1 MRFYAV
7 RTEAIELTHQAL
19 QKLDQG
25 RKGSGRA
32 SRALRVATLYGHLQ
46 CRARDGHT
54 IQLSCR
60 DLATAWHVQ
69 TRELRADLQ
78 DLEAIG
84 WLSYTSGPLGL
95 SIRLN
100 EPVARLEPSHEG
112 ADLEAVDDEAVN
124 DSPAVQ
130 MPSTPEEPA
139 GAIAQPRVMAEV
151 MSEPSAEPKRAPVQS
166 PLIAQ
171 FAVTYNQH
179 KPQTWPAYKP
189 TGNALAGPLQKAI
202 RHAGGA
208 DAFWSVL
215 IQALRSMPQF
225 WRVTY
230 PQGRSGA
237 DCAMALLSAD
247 RKAAGLGAEFWH
259 VFCWG
264 NQGQMAVS
272 TAPYSG
278 RLCGG
283 IGGNTPQVGS
293 SHLAA
298 IHHPD
303 FVRAQKLLV
312 WGDHAW
318 RCQGMEAF
326 DLPASEKQRLAELLE
341 AAGLGEPGRAA
352 EQFAQEA
359 RR

>member
-60 DLATAWHVQ
+60 DLANAWHVQ

-84 WLSYTSGPLGL
+84 WLNYTSGPLGL

-100 EPVARLEPSHEG
+100 EADERLEPSHEG
-112 ADLEAVDDEAVN
+112 VDLEVVDDSAVE
-124 DSPAVQ
+124 PI
-130 MPSTPEEPA
+130 PSRSVEPA
-139 GAIAQPRVMAEV
+139 SAVVQSRVMTQV
-151 MSEPSAEPKRAPVQS
+151 VSEPSAEPKSTSPKS

-171 FAVTYNQH
+171 FAATYNQH
-179 KPQTWPAYKP
+179 KPGTWPAYKP
-189 TGNALAGPLQKAI
+189 TGTALAGRLQKAI

-208 DAFWSVL
+208 EAFWSVL
-215 IQALRSMPQF
+215 IQALRRMPEF

-230 PQGRSGA
+230 PQGRSGV
-237 DCAMALLSAD
+237 DCATALFTAD
-247 RKAAGLGAEFWH
+247 RKAAGLGEELWH

-264 NQGQMAVS
+264 AADA
-272 TAPYSG
+272 APYTG
-278 RLCGG
+278 RLNGG
-283 IGGNTPQVGS
+283 IGGNTPGVGQNRP
-293 SHLAA
+293 AA
-298 IHHPD
+298 TYHPD
-303 FVRAQKLLV
+303 HRRACELL
-312 WGDHAW
+312 AW
-318 RCQGMEAF
+318 DGHEWQGKGMEAAS
-326 DLPASEKQRLAELLE
+326 LPASELQRLAEILE
-341 AAGLGEPGRAA
+341 AAGFGKPGKAA
-352 EQFAQEA
+352 EQFGQET

>member
-7 RTEAIELTHQAL
+7 STEAVELTFRAL
-19 QKLDQG
+19 QKLDRE
-25 RKGSGRA
+25 RKGSHRP
-32 SRALRVATLYGHLQ
+32 SRALRVATLFGHLQ
-46 CRARDGHT
+46 CRARGGT
-54 IQLSCR
+54 NVQVGCRQL
-60 DLATAWHVQ
+60 AEAWHLHP
-69 TRELRADLQ
+69 REIRADLQ

-84 WLSYTSGPLGL
+84 WLSYTSSTTGL
-95 SIRLN
+95 CIRLH
-100 EPVARLEPSHEG
+100 EPEG
-112 ADLEAVDDEAVN
+112 HLDPGDQGPDLKAVN

-130 MPSTPEEPA
+130 MPSTSEEPA
-139 GAIAQPRVMAEV
+139 SAIAQPRVIAEEV
-151 MSEPSAEPKRAPVQS
+151 SEPSADPKRAPVQS

-171 FAVTYNQH
+171 FAATYNQH
-179 KPQTWPAYKP
+179 KPGTWPAYKP

-208 DAFWSVL
+208 DAFWAVL
-215 IQALRSMPQF
+215 IQALRSMPEF
-225 WRVTY
+225 WRNTY
-230 PQGRSGA
+230 PQGRNGA

-247 RKAAGLGAEFWH
+247 RKAAGLGVEFWH

-264 NQGQMAVS
+264 SQSQMAVS
-272 TAPYSG
+272 TAPYTR
-278 RLCGG
+278 RLNGG
-283 IGGNTPQVGS
+283 IGGNTPNVGS
-293 SHLAA
+293 GQLAA

-303 FVRAQKLLV
+303 FVRAQQLLV

-341 AAGLGEPGRAA
+341 AAGLGEPGHAA
-352 EQFAQEA
+352 TQFAQEA

>member
-60 DLATAWHVQ
+60 DLANAWHVQ

-100 EPVARLEPSHEG
+100 EPDERLDSGDEG
-112 ADLEAVDDEAVN
+112 ADLEALN
-124 DSPAVQ
+124 DSPVEPT
-130 MPSTPEEPA
+130 PSRSLEPA
-139 GAIAQPRVMAEV
+139 SAIAQPGVMPQV
-151 MSEPSAEPKRAPVQS
+151 VSEPSAEPKRAPLQS

-171 FAVTYNQH
+171 FAATYNQH
-179 KPQTWPAYKP
+179 KPQSWPAYAP
-189 TGNALAGPLQKAI
+189 TGTALAGLLHKAI

-208 DAFWSVL
+208 EAFWSVL
-215 IQALRSMPQF
+215 IQALRSMPEF
-225 WRVTY
+225 WRNTY

-272 TAPYSG
+272 TAPYTG
-278 RLCGG
+278 RLSGG

-293 SHLAA
+293 GHMAA

-341 AAGLGEPGRAA
+341 AAGLGEPGHAA
-352 EQFAQEA
+352 TQFAQEA

>member
-7 RTEAIELTHQAL
+7 RTEAVALTHQAL

-25 RKGSGRA
+25 RKGSRRA

-60 DLATAWHVQ
+60 DLANAWHVQ

-100 EPVARLEPSHEG
+100 DPDEHLDPGDED
-112 ADLEAVDDEAVN
+112 ADVEAVDD
-124 DSPAVQ
+124 SPLIEI
-130 MPSTPEEPA
+130 PSTSEVPA
-139 GAIAQPRVMAEV
+139 SAIAQPPAIAEV
-151 MSEPSAEPKRAPVQS
+151 MSEPSAQPKLAPVQS

-171 FAVTYNQH
+171 FAATYNQH
-179 KPQTWPAYKP
+179 KPESWPAYKS
-189 TGNALAGPLQKAI
+189 TGNALAGRLNKAI

-208 DAFWSVL
+208 DAFWAVM
-215 IQALRSMPQF
+215 IQALRRMPEF

-230 PQGRSGA
+230 PQGRNGA

-247 RKAAGLGAEFWH
+247 RKAAGLGVEFWH

-264 NQGQMAVS
+264 SKVQ
-272 TAPYSG
+272 TAGSSGPYTG
-278 RLCGG
+278 RLSGG

-293 SHLAA
+293 GHMAA

-303 FVRAQKLLV
+303 FARARKLLV

-341 AAGLGEPGRAA
+341 AAGLGEPGHAA
-352 EQFAQEA
+352 TQFAQEA

>member
-7 RTEAIELTHQAL
+7 RTEAVALTHQAL

-25 RKGSGRA
+25 RKGSRRA

-60 DLATAWHVQ
+60 DLANAWHVQ

-100 EPVARLEPSHEG
+100 DPDEHLDPGDEDADVEG
-112 ADLEAVDDEAVN
+112 VDD
-124 DSPAVQ
+124 SPLIEI
-130 MPSTPEEPA
+130 PSTSEVPA
-139 GAIAQPRVMAEV
+139 SAIAQPPAIAEV

-171 FAVTYNQH
+171 FAATYNQH
-179 KPQTWPAYKP
+179 KPETWPAYKP
-189 TGNALAGPLQKAI
+189 TGTALAGRLQKAI

-208 DAFWSVL
+208 EAFWAVL
-215 IQALRSMPQF
+215 IGALRRMPEF
-225 WRVTY
+225 WRNTY
-230 PQGRSGA
+230 PQGRNGA

-247 RKAAGLGAEFWH
+247 RKAAGLGVEFWH

-264 NQGQMAVS
+264 NQGQMAAS
-272 TAPYSG
+272 TSPYTQ

-283 IGGNTPQVGS
+283 IGGNTPEVGS
-293 SHLAA
+293 GRMAA

-303 FVRAQKLLV
+303 FARARKLLV

-341 AAGLGEPGRAA
+341 AAGLGEPGKAA
-352 EQFAQEA
+352 EQFAQEG

>member
-7 RTEAIELTHQAL
+7 STEAVELTFRAL
-19 QKLDQG
+19 QKLDRE
-25 RKGSGRA
+25 RKGSHRP
-32 SRALRVATLYGHLQ
+32 SRALRVATLFGHLQ
-46 CRARDGHT
+46 CRARGGANVQVGCR
-54 IQLSCR
+54 QL
-60 DLATAWHVQ
+60 AEAWHLHP
-69 TRELRADLQ
+69 REIRADLQ
-78 DLEAIG
+78 DLAAIG
-84 WLSYTSGPLGL
+84 WLSFTSSTTGL
-95 SIRLN
+95 CIRLH
-100 EPVARLEPSHEG
+100 EPEAHLDLGHG
-112 ADLEAVDDEAVN
+112 AADGEALN
-124 DSPAVQ
+124 DSPFEPTPSRSVEPVRAV
-130 MPSTPEEPA
+130 
-139 GAIAQPRVMAEV
+139 AQPRVIAPV
-151 MSEPSAEPKRAPVQS
+151 MSEPSAEPKRAPLQS
-166 PLIAQ
+166 PVISQ
-171 FAVTYNQH
+171 FAATYNEH
-179 KPQTWPAYKP
+179 KPESWPAYKP
-189 TGNALAGPLQKAI
+189 TGNALAGQLQKAI

-208 DAFWSVL
+208 DAFWAVL
-215 IQALRSMPQF
+215 IQALRSMPEF
-225 WRVTY
+225 WRNTY

-272 TAPYSG
+272 TAPYTG
-278 RLCGG
+278 RLSAG

-293 SHLAA
+293 GHMAA

-341 AAGLGEPGRAA
+341 AAGLGEPGHAA
-352 EQFAQEA
+352 TQFAQEA

>member
-7 RTEAIELTHQAL
+7 RTEAVALTHQAL

-25 RKGSGRA
+25 RKGSRRA

-84 WLSYTSGPLGL
+84 WLSYTSSPIGF

-100 EPVARLEPSHEG
+100 DPDEHLDPGDED
-112 ADLEAVDDEAVN
+112 ADVEAVDD
-124 DSPAVQ
+124 SPVEDI
-130 MPSTPEEPA
+130 PSRSVEPA
-139 GAIAQPRVMAEV
+139 SAVVQPRVMTQV
-151 MSEPSAEPKRAPVQS
+151 VSEPSAQPKRAPVQS

-171 FAVTYNQH
+171 FAATYNQH
-179 KPQTWPAYKP
+179 KPETWPAYKP
-189 TGNALAGPLQKAI
+189 TGHALAGRLQKAI

-208 DAFWSVL
+208 EAFWSVL
-215 IQALRSMPQF
+215 IQALQRMPEF

-230 PQGRSGA
+230 PQGRSGV
-237 DCAMALLSAD
+237 DCATALFTAD
-247 RKAAGLGAEFWH
+247 RKAAGLGEELWH

-264 NQGQMAVS
+264 VADAAQYTGR
-272 TAPYSG
+272 PYS
-278 RLCGG
+278 G
-283 IGGNTPQVGS
+283 IGGNTPGVG
-293 SHLAA
+293 HHRPAA
-298 IHHPD
+298 ISGYHPD
-303 FVRAQKLLV
+303 HRHACKLLL
-312 WGDHAW
+312 WDGHEW
-318 RCQGMEAF
+318 KGRGMEAAK
-326 DLPASEKQRLAELLE
+326 LPVSELQRLAEILE
-341 AAGLGEPGRAA
+341 AAGFGKPGKAA
-352 EQFAQEA
+352 EQFGQET